1 MRYRPVLAQIAV
13 VGLLLLPLATVLAQA
28 APTPAPPTSAA
39 TPATTPTPAPAAAPA
54 AAPAPPAAAA
64 AAPAPEEQLYDERG
78 FVKDYTSLS
87 LSFTSGSTENYDYED
102 VRIYSTVNAHY
113 AFPGDDYLDAYLF
126 INKLDRTY
134 DDPRYTSGDITS
146 IFNGSLVYVFDG
158 VDKYEYGMHHSAGAT
173 FFSDDMFENVEI
185 GLGYG
190 ATYLYPEGSLRL
202 LAGFGRNL
210 GYEDDWS
217 PRADLSLTHNRRLSP
232 QWSVR
237 AKADVFW
244 REGRKLQLNG
254 ETLGPDAVFLL
265 DGTLTYQLVKGW
277 SVYIRYFNENS
288 SDDMRSYWSLGLS
301 HTFRAPARRPAP
313 K

>member
-1 MRYRPVLAQIAV
+1 MLAQIAV
-13 VGLLLLPLATVLAQA
+13 VGLLLLPLPAVLAQA
-28 APTPAPPTSAA
+28 TPAPVPPTS
-39 TPATTPTPAPAAAPA
+39 ATTPTPAPAAAPT
-54 AAPAPPAAAA
+54 AAPAT
-64 AAPAPEEQLYDERG
+64 APAPEEQPYDERG

-87 LSFTSGSTENYDYED
+87 LSFTSGSTEDYDYED

-146 IFNGSLVYVFDG
+146 IFNGSLVYVFGG

-244 REGRKLQLNG
+244 REGRKLQLDG
-254 ETLGPDAVFLL
+254 EAFGPDAVFLL

-277 SVYIRYFNENS
+277 NVYIRYFNENS
-288 SDDMRSYWSLGLS
+288 SDNVRSYWSLGLS